1 MFGKKNNLSLIAV
14 CCELREGLRDNYILN
29 KSLKIGE
36 FLSLPDFCL
45 IKNNNENLKLTKG
58 NNSVIFEIYEIT
70 ESTLEKINRIKKFIS
85 VESFTNNNY
94 QQIINTPYG
103 KAITYFTEDVILED
117 DKIIFEYDYT
127 DYCSYQN

>member
-1 MFGKKNNLSLIAV
+1 MSEKKNKLLLIAI

-36 FLSLPDFCL
+36 FLSLPDFYL

-70 ESTLEKINRIKKFIS
+70 ESTLEKINRIKNFIS
-85 VESFTNNNY
+85 AESFTNDNY

-103 KAITYFTEDVILED
+103 KAITYFTENVTLED